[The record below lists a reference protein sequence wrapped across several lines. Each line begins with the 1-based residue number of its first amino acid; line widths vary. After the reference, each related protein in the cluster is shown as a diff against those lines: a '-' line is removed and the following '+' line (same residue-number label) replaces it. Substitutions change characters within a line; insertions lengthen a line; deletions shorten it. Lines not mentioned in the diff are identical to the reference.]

1 MFRIPNIITLVNLFS
16 GCLALLFLFQKD
28 LTAVLFCLGVC
39 LLADFLDGF
48 AARLL
53 QSYSDMGK
61 ELDSLADM
69 VSFGLLP
76 GFILFYMLQDGDF
89 STITLQ
95 GAAAFILTLFAALR
109 LAKFNIDTRQSES
122 FLGMPTP
129 SATLFIA
136 GLLLIYRSH
145 PESVLF
151 AWPSL
156 LAMGLVISILM
167 VSDLP
172 MFSLKFKG
180 YSWKGN
186 EIRYIFIIFAV
197 AMFVLFRDYS
207 LSVVIAA
214 YTLYSLVKHLLK
226 K

>member
-1 MFRIPNIITLVNLFS
+1 M
-16 GCLALLFLFQKD
+16 
-28 LTAVLFCLGVC
+28 AVLFSLGICLF
-39 LLADFLDGF
+39 ADFSDGF
-48 AARLL
+48 AARML

-69 VSFGLLP
+69 VSFGVLP
-76 GFILFYMLQDGDF
+76 GFMFFYMLQGGDL
-89 STITLQ
+89 TNITPY
-95 GAAAFILTLFAALR
+95 GAAGFMVTLFAALR

-122 FLGMPTP
+122 FLGLPTP

-145 PESVLF
+145 ADSMLFTWPALLSIALIISV
-151 AWPSL
+151 
-156 LAMGLVISILM
+156 LM

-197 AMFVLFRDYS
+197 AMFVLMRDYS
-207 LSVVIAA
+207 LSVVIAT
-214 YTLYSLVKHLLK
+214 YTLYSLVKHLFRK
-226 K
+226 

>member
-53 QSYSDMGK
+53 KSYSEMGK

-76 GFILFYMLQDGDF
+76 GFMMFYMLQGGDF
-89 STITLQ
+89 STISLP
-95 GAAAFILTLFAALR
+95 GAAGFIVTLFAALR
-109 LAKFNIDTRQSES
+109 LAKFNIDTRQSDS

-145 PESVLF
+145 PESILF
-151 AWPSL
+151 MWQSL
-156 LAMGLVISILM
+156 LAIGLAISILM

-186 EIRYIFIIFAV
+186 EIRYIFLIFAL
-197 AMFVLFRDYS
+197 AMFLLLKDYS

-214 YTLYSLVKHLLK
+214 YTVYSLVKYLLK

>member
-16 GCLALLFLFQKD
+16 GCIALLFLFQND
-28 LTAVLFCLGVC
+28 IMAVLFSLGICLF
-39 LLADFLDGF
+39 ADFSDGF
-48 AARLL
+48 AARML

-69 VSFGLLP
+69 VSFGVLP
-76 GFILFYMLQDGDF
+76 GFMFFYMLQGGDL
-89 STITLQ
+89 TNITPY
-95 GAAAFILTLFAALR
+95 GAAGFMVTLFAALR

-122 FLGMPTP
+122 FLGLPTP

-145 PESVLF
+145 ADSMLFTWPALLSIALIISV
-151 AWPSL
+151 
-156 LAMGLVISILM
+156 LM

-197 AMFVLFRDYS
+197 AMFVLMRDYS
-207 LSVVIAA
+207 LSVVIAT
-214 YTLYSLVKHLLK
+214 YTLYSLVKHLFRK
-226 K
+226 